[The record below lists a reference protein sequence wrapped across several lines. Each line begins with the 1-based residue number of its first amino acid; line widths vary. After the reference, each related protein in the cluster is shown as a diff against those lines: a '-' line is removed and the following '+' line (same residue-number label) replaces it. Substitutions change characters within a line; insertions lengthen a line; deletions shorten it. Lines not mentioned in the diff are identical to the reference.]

1 VPFRNNFNDESTNGI
16 NSKNIG
22 HPKLLFMKKFIIL
35 LPGILLINQ
44 LAHSQGCVVVRNI
57 SGFGQYNFTNN
68 TFISSDW
75 QLDVTGRYFKSFRDF
90 KGKEDLNTLEENQSI
105 NHVYS
110 TDLTASR
117 ILKDGWSLSLSVP
130 VTSNSRSS
138 TVEHGGVNTPR
149 HTTHSFGIGDVRF
162 TVYKW
167 LLPTS
172 VRQKGNIQLGL
183 GVKLPTG
190 DYKYQDY
197 FYRNDTTRVLAYVNP
212 SIQLGDGGTG
222 IIGELNTFYIIN
234 KTISLYGNFYYM
246 MNPREQNGVPAT
258 LGGRTPP
265 HLDSLAGN
273 ILTSV
278 ADVYSIR
285 AGASFS
291 FDKLSVSLGIRD
303 EGIPVNDLVGGS
315 QGVRRPGYNLSVEP
329 GIVYNLKKISF
340 YSYVPVMV
348 SRGTKQNVPDKYKS
362 TSTGSYTISQGGFA
376 NYLVFVGV
384 SFRL

>member
-1 VPFRNNFNDESTNGI
+1 
-16 NSKNIG
+16 
-22 HPKLLFMKKFIIL
+22 MKKL
-35 LPGILLINQ
+35 TILLISILLMNYHT
-44 LAHSQGCVVVRNI
+44 HSQGCVVVRNI
-57 SGFGQYNFTNN
+57 AGFGQYNFTNN
-68 TFISSDW
+68 TFTTSNW
-75 QLDVTGRYFKSFRDF
+75 QMDVTGRYFKSFRDF
-90 KGKEDLNTLEENQSI
+90 KGEEDLHTVEQNQSV

-110 TDLTASR
+110 VDVTASH
-117 ILKDGWSLSLSVP
+117 LLANGWSVSMSLP

-138 TVEHGGVNTPR
+138 STEHGGLNTTR
-149 HTTHSFGIGDVRF
+149 HTTHSFGIGDMRL

-167 LLPTS
+167 LFETS
-172 VRQKGNIQLGL
+172 ARQKGNIQLGL

-234 KTISLYGNFYYM
+234 NTISLYGNFYYL

-265 HLDSLAGN
+265 HLDSIAGN
-273 ILTSV
+273 IVTSV

-291 FDKLSVSLGIRD
+291 FNKLTFSLGIRD
-303 EGIPVNDLVGGS
+303 EGVPVDDLFGGS
-315 QGVRRPGYNLSVEP
+315 EGVRRPGYNFSVEP

-340 YSYVPVMV
+340 YSYVPVIV
-348 SRGTKQNVPDKYKS
+348 SRGTKQNVPDKFKS
-362 TSTGSYTISQGGFA
+362 GYTGTYTISQGGFA
-376 NYLVFVGV
+376 NYLIFAGI

>member
-1 VPFRNNFNDESTNGI
+1 
-16 NSKNIG
+16 
-22 HPKLLFMKKFIIL
+22 MKKLIISL
-35 LPGILLINQ
+35 LSILLINH
-44 LAHSQGCVVVRNI
+44 LAHSQGCVAVRNI
-57 SGFGQYNFTNN
+57 SGFGQYNFANN
-68 TFISSDW
+68 TFSTTNW
-75 QLDVTGRYFKSFRDF
+75 QVDITGRYFKSFRDF
-90 KGKEDLNTLEENQSI
+90 KGTEDQKTVEANQSI

-110 TDLTASR
+110 TDLTVSR
-117 ILKDGWSLSLSVP
+117 MLKDGWSLSLSLP
-130 VTSNSRSS
+130 ITANSRSS
-138 TVEHGGVNTPR
+138 TIEHGGINTPR
-149 HTTHSFGIGDVRF
+149 HTTHSFGIGDMRL

-167 LLPTS
+167 LLETS

-190 DYKYQDY
+190 DYRYQDY

-234 KTISLYGNFYYM
+234 TTISLYGNFYYM

-265 HLDSLAGN
+265 HLDSIAGN
-273 ILTSV
+273 VLTSV

-291 FDKLSVSLGIRD
+291 FNKLSVSLGIRD
-303 EGIPVNDLVGGS
+303 EGVPVNDLVGGS
-315 QGVRRPGYNLSVEP
+315 EGVRRPGYNFSIEP

-340 YSYVPVMV
+340 YSYIPIVA
-348 SRGTKQNVPDKYKS
+348 SRGTKQNVPDKNKS
-362 TSTGSYTISQGGFA
+362 AYTGTYTISQGGFA
-376 NYLVFVGV
+376 NYLVFVGI

>member
-1 VPFRNNFNDESTNGI
+1 
-16 NSKNIG
+16 
-22 HPKLLFMKKFIIL
+22 MKKKF
-35 LPGILLINQ
+35 LLIIAAI
-44 LAHSQGCVVVRNI
+44 LIVEAAKSQGCVIVRNI

-68 TFISSDW
+68 TFTTSNW
-75 QLDVTGRYFKSFRDF
+75 QMDLTGRYFKSFRDF
-90 KGKEDLNTLEENQSI
+90 KGEEDLHTVEQNQSV

-110 TDLTASR
+110 MDLTASR
-117 ILKDGWSLSLSVP
+117 MLANGWSLSLSLP

-138 TVEHGGVNTPR
+138 SAEHGGLNTTR
-149 HTTHSFGIGDVRF
+149 HTTHSFGIGDMRL

-167 LLPTS
+167 LFETS

-222 IIGELNTFYIIN
+222 IIGELNSFYIIN
-234 KTISLYGNFYYM
+234 NTISFYGNFYYM

-265 HLDSLAGN
+265 HLDSIAGN
-273 ILTSV
+273 IVTSV

-291 FDKLSVSLGIRD
+291 FNKLSFSLGIRD
-303 EGIPVNDLVGGS
+303 EGVPVYDLLGGS
-315 QGVRRPGYNLSVEP
+315 QGIRRPGYNFSVEP

-340 YSYVPVMV
+340 YGYVPIVA

-362 TSTGSYTISQGGFA
+362 NYTGTYTISQGGFA
-376 NYLVFVGV
+376 NYLVFIGI